1 MGLVCIIK
9 KQLRTSTDLLKFDI
23 NSSARTD
30 GFTAVQRR
38 GNPDVFGTRTSLP
51 VLTIMTARRMQGG
64 NDFSWG

>member
-51 VLTIMTARRMQGG
+51 VLI
-64 NDFSWG
+64 